1 MTTLCLAAA
10 LLQAAEFPGGD
21 ATALAESLA
30 KAGKS
35 SAIVCAFERV
45 QYPAL
50 RLDPG
55 KPDQL
60 ADAVKAATGLKV
72 AGGTRLAVHPG
83 KISRHL
89 FAPPIIGPKPSG
101 YSPAPFPEEA
111 LKDGVVTLAT
121 EKGKCI
127 TVGAL
132 QSAMFS
138 RPISVHWVYRD
149 LPMMAAIK
157 DLPEVE
163 FLNYVAKVAGAR
175 LSASKSEYRL
185 DFEPIEFRTRAK
197 ATVRAFLD
205 SREGKDL
212 SRRQASDARLVQ
224 AALNLVSDYQL
235 SEAFREQG
243 ASTRFALGPQQTRLI
258 QERLALLEEA
268 PTNEQLAQRAR
279 SRGGGGQASP
289 STLTVDTRYPI
300 YLVMRSD
307 FGCYLEAMSL
317 GEGRERGSVVR
328 F

>member
-10 LLQAAEFPGGD
+10 LLLAAEFPGGD

-30 KAGKS
+30 KAGNT

-45 QYPAL
+45 QYPAFKYDPEK
-50 RLDPG
+50 LD
-55 KPDQL
+55 QM
-60 ADAVKAATGLKV
+60 ADAIKAATGLTM

-89 FAPPIIGPKPSG
+89 FAPPMIGPKPSG
-101 YSPAPFPEEA
+101 YSSAPFPGEA
-111 LKDGVVTLAT
+111 LKDGVVTFTT
-121 EKGKCI
+121 EKGKCV

-132 QSAMFS
+132 QMATFS
-138 RPISVHWVYRD
+138 RPISVHWAYRD
-149 LPMMAAIK
+149 VPMFAAVK

-163 FLNYVAKVAGAR
+163 FLRYVAKVAGAR
-175 LSASKSEYRL
+175 LFASKSEYRL

-197 ATVRAFLD
+197 ATVKAFLE

-212 SRRQASDARLVQ
+212 SRKQASDARLVQ

-235 SEAFREQG
+235 AEAFREQG
-243 ASTRFALGPQQTRLI
+243 ASARVPLAPQHSQLI
-258 QERLALLEEA
+258 RERWTLVEEA
-268 PTNEQLAQRAR
+268 PSNERLAQRAR
-279 SRGGGGQASP
+279 IRGGGGQATSGP
-289 STLTVDTRYPI
+289 LTLDTRYPI

-307 FGCYLEAMSL
+307 FGCYLEAMTL
-317 GEGRERGSVVR
+317 GEGRERGSVIR